1 MPRIVRAEFLSYY
14 NSARNSDK
22 LFNVFLIEDDDGTYR
37 CVSEYGRRGTNLVR
51 DTLCSKTT
59 RPNAESHLR
68 QKLSAKRNHRETPYT
83 NEPFGFNYSPLAREY
98 GFTAAQ
104 SSFILPPDAVQP
116 TAATTTPSGSKSES
130 KRKVIQFP
138 VEKTEK
144 PRQKPKPTGILN
156 QEQFDSLEI

>member
-14 NSARNSDK
+14 NARRNSDK
-22 LFNVFLIEDDDGTYR
+22 LFNVFLIEDDDGTFR

-59 RPNAESHLR
+59 RSLAENSLR

-83 NEPFGFNYSPLAREY
+83 DEPFGFNYSPLAREY

-104 SSFILPPDAVQP
+104 SSFILPADAVQP
-116 TAATTTPSGSKSES
+116 IVSNGKSSEP
-130 KRKVIQFP
+130 KANVVQFP
-138 VEKTEK
+138 AEKTEK
-144 PRQKPKPTGILN
+144 TRQKPKPTGILN
-156 QEQFDSLEI
+156 QGQFDSLEI